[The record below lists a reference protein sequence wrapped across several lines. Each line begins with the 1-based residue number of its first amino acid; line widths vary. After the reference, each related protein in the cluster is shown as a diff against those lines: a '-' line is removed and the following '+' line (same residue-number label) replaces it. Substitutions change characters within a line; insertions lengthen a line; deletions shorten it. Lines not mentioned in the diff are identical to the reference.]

1 MGATAASGG
10 TQLLPSCTTLSQ
22 AATTPKVGLAS
33 QGWISAP
40 APLPLWLRLSRNPPS
55 VIKRLCLLSS
65 FPGSSWVQALVQ
77 SHHAVQK
84 SREQYRTMAWRKQRE
99 SRHPAARLR
108 SVTVG
113 CVLSLC
119 VTALLQPLSGTRRGR
134 QSAAVF
140 LWLLISGVSCPKLYT
155 EHLALP
161 SRECCHFIILN
172 QGMLLV
178 ICMAVALQGA
188 LIHLLLP
195 KCLLITPG
203 VLLGRWKGS
212 VVFPAVEISISFVT
226 PRFL

>member
-1 MGATAASGG
+1 MLLGLCGARGGARAGATAASGG

-40 APLPLWLRLSRNPPS
+40 APVPSWLRLSRNPPS

-84 SREQYRTMAWRKQRE
+84 SREQPRTMAWRKQRE

-108 SVTVG
+108 SVTAG

-119 VTALLQPLSGTRRGR
+119 ECP
-134 QSAAVF
+134 SAASVRHQEGKTVCCS
-140 LWLLISGVSCPKLYT
+140 LSLVVNIGC
-155 EHLALP
+155 ELP
-161 SRECCHFIILN
+161 E
-172 QGMLLV
+172 
-178 ICMAVALQGA
+178 AV
-188 LIHLLLP
+188 H
-195 KCLLITPG
+195 
-203 VLLGRWKGS
+203 
-212 VVFPAVEISISFVT
+212 
-226 PRFL
+226 